1 MKKQTKSMRVST
13 HAHIQ
18 TPSHEVCHTTTSCH
32 LKGVARS
39 ISKYS
44 ANNANPAVCHTERS
58 EVSKNASVNTQNHL
72 DISVSTKPQYDN
84 VGIYAK
90 PQYDKSFVITKE
102 TSASPCFASKSKD
115 LRGNPIN
122 PPSLAGGDSTYSPS
136 LAEGVRGWVDTTSAI
151 QAKSATANAKNTH
164 PQTPLVLREGAFV
177 LPTRKVANTLTL
189 RKGTSAH
196 TQYDNTHASDKSHR
210 KLALSLATAS
220 IIATASLDTLAAGD
234 CVVLQHSAAVGS
246 TNKRVEC
253 TGSFGASE
261 FQSKLE
267 TAGKAANS
275 GLFYIG
281 TSGGGTSIGA
291 GSVTINLA
299 SVGTAQYDY
308 SFQFYGL
315 NAPNTTFTFSGDHN
329 GKPLGILMPYSEA
342 GGSHGANGS
351 TLFGLVLDTNVD
363 YASYGVANVYGRAL
377 GLSIHGGT
385 QIGRVDERSGEY
397 QGGLTI
403 NAGKTVNAMAIYG
416 GFAGTDRS
424 TFVSKITN
432 NGTITDL
439 NLGWKE
445 YAEDFASVLGLYN
458 ISGTGTITTL
468 NVYQATLTINSNPS
482 TWNQHTHSTNLYPEH
497 ISAQSIGTVGEVG
510 AGAIRINIGE
520 GVTDANNT
528 YLYEKLIIDSTGG
541 KEIGT
546 GGNKHKPNFS
556 HLSAGLG
563 TALHDMGN
571 GFRVS
576 PDIATSYG
584 ASLWRII
591 TMSYMR
597 RAVMTQNALDS
608 LMKKNFRSDLS
619 KYAQK
624 DKEVFLNR
632 ARNQRDVDNPARLNR
647 YSPAMRKAMKQNKST
662 KRKSRTDKAFLD
674 YGGNKNHIAFVLP
687 YAAHSYA
694 ELGIASAIEWA
705 GGMIG
710 GVQRQLG
717 DGILGGYLGYEY
729 AYVDAEL
736 LRSQAI
742 VHNNSLN
749 IGATYF
755 QSFAFE
761 TKPQEA
767 YIKLNARA
775 GLDMP
780 IFEAQS
786 PLPNIKFKLETNT
799 PNSAIPLIWSAGASL
814 RSGINFYQLKYNSYI
829 APELGVSY
837 DVLSPLDM
845 KLQKAK
851 YKLGGNEYYPMQM
864 WHLPQVSAS
873 VKYYKVWGKRFKMSA
888 IGGLRYNVLNKPTGE
903 FKIGGL
909 SGTGTIAL
917 PILYGNVDLD
927 LIWTLK
933 QNHELSAGYNGLF
946 YSNFN
951 EFGNA
956 SENDRFHG
964 VSTAFN
970 MKYVYWFGGKS

>member
-1 MKKQTKSMRVST
+1 MTK
-13 HAHIQ
+13 
-18 TPSHEVCHTTTSCH
+18 
-32 LKGVARS
+32 
-39 ISKYS
+39 
-44 ANNANPAVCHTERS
+44 NANANV
-58 EVSKNASVNTQNHL
+58 QNPL
-72 DISVSTKPQYDN
+72 DISVSTKPQYD
-84 VGIYAK
+84 K
-90 PQYDKSFVITKE
+90 
-102 TSASPCFASKSKD
+102 
-115 LRGNPIN
+115 
-122 PPSLAGGDSTYSPS
+122 AGGHNVISPFLASGHKQISSPS
-136 LAEGVRGWVDTTSAI
+136 LAEGARGWVNTTLES
-151 QAKSATANAKNTH
+151 QAKSATTNDKNAVASKHSTSSLRANEVSVAIQKSKEKDIDCHEFDKSNSRNDEISSYNVGIIDCHANASAFARNDEQSTH
-164 PQTPLVLREGAFV
+164 NDK
-177 LPTRKVANTLTL
+177 KVRQYDT
-189 RKGTSAH
+189 AH
-196 TQYDNTHASDKSHR
+196 TSDKNHTPPTSR
-210 KLALSLATAS
+210 KIALSLLTAS
-220 IIATASLDTLAAGD
+220 ALGSASLELAIAGD
-234 CVVLQHSAAVGS
+234 CVILQHSSVASA
-246 TNKRVEC
+246 TRKRVEC
-253 TGSFGASE
+253 TGSFSASE

-267 TAGKAANS
+267 TAGKSANS
-275 GLFYIG
+275 GLFFIG

-291 GSVTINLA
+291 GSVSINLG
-299 SVGTAQYDY
+299 SIGTAQYDY

-315 NAPNTTFTFSGDHN
+315 NAPSTTFTFTGN
-329 GKPLGILMPYSEA
+329 GTTGKTLGILMPYSEA

-351 TLFGLVLDTNVD
+351 TLFGLTLDTNVN
-363 YASYGVANVYGRAL
+363 YSSYGVANVYGKAL

-403 NAGKTVNAMAIYG
+403 NAGKSVNAMAIYG

-432 NGTITDL
+432 NGTISEL

-445 YAEDFASVLGLYN
+445 YADDFASVLGLYN
-458 ISGTGTITTL
+458 ISGNGTITTL
-468 NVYQATLTINSNPS
+468 NVYQSTLTINSNPA
-482 TWNQHTHSTNLYPEH
+482 TWNDHTHSTNKYPEH
-497 ISAQSIGTVGEVG
+497 ISAATITTVGEVG

-528 YLYEKLIIDSTGG
+528 YLYDKLILDNNGG

-546 GGNKHKPNFS
+546 NGNKHKPNFS

-624 DKEVFLNR
+624 DKEIFLNR
-632 ARNQRDVDNPARLNR
+632 ARNQRDVNNPARLNR
-647 YSPAMRKAMKQNKST
+647 YSPAMRKAMKQDKST

-674 YGGNKNHIAFVLP
+674 YGGNKNHISFVLP

-694 ELGIASAIEWA
+694 ELGVASAIEWA

-736 LRSQAI
+736 LRSQAT

-799 PNSAIPLIWSAGASL
+799 PDSAIPLIWSAGASL

-864 WHLPQVSAS
+864 WHLPQISAS
-873 VKYYKVWGKRFKMSA
+873 VKYYKVWGKKFKMSA

-970 MKYVYWFGGKS
+970 MKYVYWFGGNS

>member
-1 MKKQTKSMRVST
+1 
-13 HAHIQ
+13 
-18 TPSHEVCHTTTSCH
+18 
-32 LKGVARS
+32 
-39 ISKYS
+39 
-44 ANNANPAVCHTERS
+44 
-58 EVSKNASVNTQNHL
+58 
-72 DISVSTKPQYDN
+72 
-84 VGIYAK
+84 
-90 PQYDKSFVITKE
+90 
-102 TSASPCFASKSKD
+102 D
-115 LRGNPIN
+115 L
-122 PPSLAGGDSTYSPS
+122 
-136 LAEGVRGWVDTTSAI
+136 
-151 QAKSATANAKNTH
+151 
-164 PQTPLVLREGAFV
+164 
-177 LPTRKVANTLTL
+177 
-189 RKGTSAH
+189 
-196 TQYDNTHASDKSHR
+196 
-210 KLALSLATAS
+210 
-220 IIATASLDTLAAGD
+220 
-234 CVVLQHSAAVGS
+234 
-246 TNKRVEC
+246 
-253 TGSFGASE
+253 
-261 FQSKLE
+261 
-267 TAGKAANS
+267 
-275 GLFYIG
+275 
-281 TSGGGTSIGA
+281 
-291 GSVTINLA
+291 
-299 SVGTAQYDY
+299 
-308 SFQFYGL
+308 
-315 NAPNTTFTFSGDHN
+315 
-329 GKPLGILMPYSEA
+329 
-342 GGSHGANGS
+342 
-351 TLFGLVLDTNVD
+351 
-363 YASYGVANVYGRAL
+363 
-377 GLSIHGGT
+377 
-385 QIGRVDERSGEY
+385 
-397 QGGLTI
+397 
-403 NAGKTVNAMAIYG
+403 
-416 GFAGTDRS
+416 
-424 TFVSKITN
+424 
-432 NGTITDL
+432 
-439 NLGWKE
+439 
-445 YAEDFASVLGLYN
+445 
-458 ISGTGTITTL
+458 
-468 NVYQATLTINSNPS
+468 
-482 TWNQHTHSTNLYPEH
+482 
-497 ISAQSIGTVGEVG
+497 
-510 AGAIRINIGE
+510 
-520 GVTDANNT
+520 
-528 YLYEKLIIDSTGG
+528 
-541 KEIGT
+541 
-546 GGNKHKPNFS
+546 NFS

-624 DKEVFLNR
+624 DKEIFLNR
-632 ARNQRDVDNPARLNR
+632 ARNQRDVNNPARLNR
-647 YSPAMRKAMKQNKST
+647 YSPAMRKAMKQDKST

-694 ELGIASAIEWA
+694 ELGVASATEWA

-736 LRSQAI
+736 LRSQAT

-761 TKPQEA
+761 NKPQEA

-799 PNSAIPLIWSAGASL
+799 PDSAIPLIWSAGASL

-956 SENDRFHG
+956 SENDKFHG